1 MCRPV
6 LFLWEREDRERD
18 ARERDAREACAACRR
33 GFVGGWL
40 LGCRNSAKT
49 ASKILKLASEA
60 AQTVRIFEATQ
71 ISASQESAP
80 LLQSPST
87 GSTRL
92 TGWLFSAVVCVWGGL
107 LGSWMSRQRCAGRL
121 VGEAEFA
128 CGLTVGVWGRR
139 RCAGRLVGEAEF
151 ACGLTGDVWDRCRCA
166 GRQGG
171 KAEFACGLTG
181 DVWDRCRC
189 AGRQG
194 GKVGVPCDLM
204 GVSE

>member
-1 MCRPV
+1 MCWPV
-6 LFLWEREDRERD
+6 LFLWERED
-18 ARERDAREACAACRR
+18 RERDAREACAACRR

-92 TGWLFSAVVCVWGGL
+92 TGWLFRAVVCGGGL

-139 RCAGRLVGEAEF
+139 RCAGRQGGKAEF
-151 ACGLTGDVWDRCRCA
+151 ACGLPVGVWGRRRCA

>member
-1 MCRPV
+1 MGEGAGVVV
-6 LFLWEREDRERD
+6 LEELEHAKKRNANILAEVVGYGATADAFHITSPAED

-92 TGWLFSAVVCVWGGL
+92 TGWLFRAVVCVWGGCS
-107 LGSWMSRQRCAGRL
+107 G
-121 VGEAEFA
+121 VG
-128 CGLTVGVWGRR
+128 
-139 RCAGRLVGEAEF
+139 
-151 ACGLTGDVWDRCRCA
+151 
-166 GRQGG
+166 
-171 KAEFACGLTG
+171 
-181 DVWDRCRC
+181 
-189 AGRQG
+189 
-194 GKVGVPCDLM
+194 
-204 GVSE
+204 

>member
-1 MCRPV
+1 MYDCKLMELGERSLWSGWAAGRSFFVVEGGGRMADDGRRGDGCRLAP
-6 LFLWEREDRERD
+6 
-18 ARERDAREACAACRR
+18 

-92 TGWLFSAVVCVWGGL
+92 TGWLFRA
-107 LGSWMSRQRCAGRL
+107 
-121 VGEAEFA
+121 VGE
-128 CGLTVGVWGRR
+128 CGGSGDRIR
-139 RCAGRLVGEAEF
+139 AVGE
-151 ACGLTGDVWDRCRCA
+151 CGCL
-166 GRQGG
+166 GG
-171 KAEFACGLTG
+171 WIRAVGE
-181 DVWDRCRC
+181 
-189 AGRQG
+189 G
-194 GKVGVPCDLM
+194 GCLEGWIRVRLSGASGVG
-204 GVSE
+204 

>member
-1 MCRPV
+1 MCGGVGRI
-6 LFLWEREDRERD
+6 
-18 ARERDAREACAACRR
+18 RDAREACAACRR

-92 TGWLFSAVVCVWGGL
+92 TGWLFRA
-107 LGSWMSRQRCAGRL
+107 
-121 VGEAEFA
+121 VGE
-128 CGLTVGVWGRR
+128 CGCSGDRIR
-139 RCAGRLVGEAEF
+139 AVGE
-151 ACGLTGDVWDRCRCA
+151 CGCL
-166 GRQGG
+166 GG
-171 KAEFACGLTG
+171 WIRAVGE
-181 DVWDRCRC
+181 
-189 AGRQG
+189 G
-194 GKVGVPCDLM
+194 GCLGGWIRVRLSGAPGVG
-204 GVSE
+204 

>member
-1 MCRPV
+1 MDLRSVAV
-6 LFLWEREDRERD
+6 LFLWEGGEREKY
-18 ARERDAREACAACRR
+18 AREACAACRR

-92 TGWLFSAVVCVWGGL
+92 TGWLFRAVGEWGPG
-107 LGSWMSRQRCAGRL
+107 GWMSYQRFAGQL
-121 VGEAEFA
+121 
-128 CGLTVGVWGRR
+128 
-139 RCAGRLVGEAEF
+139 
-151 ACGLTGDVWDRCRCA
+151 
-166 GRQGG
+166 GG
-171 KAEFACGLTG
+171 KAEFPCGL
-181 DVWDRCRC
+181 
-189 AGRQG
+189 A
-194 GKVGVPCDLM
+194 
-204 GVSE
+204 GVSD

>member
-1 MCRPV
+1 MKCHPGRRDRV
-6 LFLWEREDRERD
+6 SFLSGWLFLWER
-18 ARERDAREACAACRR
+18 RDAREACAACHW

-92 TGWLFSAVVCVWGGL
+92 TGWLFRAVVCGGGL
-107 LGSWMSRQRCAGRL
+107 LGSWMSRQ
-121 VGEAEFA
+121 
-128 CGLTVGVWGRR
+128 
-139 RCAGRLVGEAEF
+139 
-151 ACGLTGDVWDRCRCA
+151 
-166 GRQGG
+166 
-171 KAEFACGLTG
+171 
-181 DVWDRCRC
+181 RC

>member
-1 MCRPV
+1 MLEFWDSVFCERV
-6 LFLWEREDRERD
+6 GVCAGLFFCERGAQERNAFERD
-18 ARERDAREACAACRR
+18 AFERDAREACAACRR

-92 TGWLFSAVVCVWGGL
+92 TGWFFRAVGCGWL
-107 LGSWMSRQRCAGRL
+107 LGSF
-121 VGEAEFA
+121 V
-128 CGLTVGVWGRR
+128 
-139 RCAGRLVGEAEF
+139 
-151 ACGLTGDVWDRCRCA
+151 
-166 GRQGG
+166 
-171 KAEFACGLTG
+171 
-181 DVWDRCRC
+181 
-189 AGRQG
+189 
-194 GKVGVPCDLM
+194 
-204 GVSE
+204 

>member
-1 MCRPV
+1 MADDGRRGDGCRLAP
-6 LFLWEREDRERD
+6 
-18 ARERDAREACAACRR
+18 

-92 TGWLFSAVVCVWGGL
+92 TGVPF
-107 LGSWMSRQRCAGRL
+107 
-121 VGEAEFA
+121 
-128 CGLTVGVWGRR
+128 T
-139 RCAGRLVGEAEF
+139 
-151 ACGLTGDVWDRCRCA
+151 
-166 GRQGG
+166 
-171 KAEFACGLTG
+171 
-181 DVWDRCRC
+181 
-189 AGRQG
+189 
-194 GKVGVPCDLM
+194 GVPFTFLPFPQKKNRPAHTDPFTKN
-204 GVSE
+204 

>member
-92 TGWLFSAVVCVWGGL
+92 TGWLFRAVVWGGCS
-107 LGSWMSRQRCAGRL
+107 G
-121 VGEAEFA
+121 VG
-128 CGLTVGVWGRR
+128 
-139 RCAGRLVGEAEF
+139 
-151 ACGLTGDVWDRCRCA
+151 
-166 GRQGG
+166 
-171 KAEFACGLTG
+171 
-181 DVWDRCRC
+181 
-189 AGRQG
+189 
-194 GKVGVPCDLM
+194 
-204 GVSE
+204 

>member
-18 ARERDAREACAACRR
+18 ARERDAREACASCRR

-92 TGWLFSAVVCVWGGL
+92 TGWLFMAVVCVGL

-128 CGLTVGVWGRR
+128 CGLTVGAWGRR
-139 RCAGRLVGEAEF
+139 RCAGRQGGKAEF
-151 ACGLTGDVWDRCRCA
+151 ACGLPVGVWGRRRCA

>member
-92 TGWLFSAVVCVWGGL
+92 TGWLFRA
-107 LGSWMSRQRCAGRL
+107 
-121 VGEAEFA
+121 VGE
-128 CGLTVGVWGRR
+128 CGCSGDRIR
-139 RCAGRLVGEAEF
+139 AVGE
-151 ACGLTGDVWDRCRCA
+151 CGCL
-166 GRQGG
+166 GG
-171 KAEFACGLTG
+171 WIRAVGECGCL
-181 DVWDRCRC
+181 
-189 AGRQG
+189 G
-194 GKVGVPCDLM
+194 GWIRVRLSGAPGVG
-204 GVSE
+204 

>member
-6 LFLWEREDRERD
+6 LFLWEREE
-18 ARERDAREACAACRR
+18 RERDAREACAACRR

-92 TGWLFSAVVCVWGGL
+92 TGWLFRA
-107 LGSWMSRQRCAGRL
+107 
-121 VGEAEFA
+121 VGE
-128 CGLTVGVWGRR
+128 CGCSGDRIR
-139 RCAGRLVGEAEF
+139 AVGE
-151 ACGLTGDVWDRCRCA
+151 CGCL
-166 GRQGG
+166 GG
-171 KAEFACGLTG
+171 WIRAVGE
-181 DVWDRCRC
+181 
-189 AGRQG
+189 G
-194 GKVGVPCDLM
+194 GCLGGWIRVRLSGAPGVG
-204 GVSE
+204 